1 MLKAQVEE
9 RLTFYESGTA
19 PRKNT
24 VCMQKVIQDITAEKE
39 AAPAEAEP
47 QPMEEEPPVE
57 TPSIAF
63 QSHKNNVCR
72 EEEGCSQVCSK
83 NS

>member
-39 AAPAEAEP
+39 AAPVEAEP
-47 QPMEEEPPVE
+47 QPMEEEPTSRNP
-57 TPSIAF
+57 
-63 QSHKNNVCR
+63 KL
-72 EEEGCSQVCSK
+72 
-83 NS
+83 